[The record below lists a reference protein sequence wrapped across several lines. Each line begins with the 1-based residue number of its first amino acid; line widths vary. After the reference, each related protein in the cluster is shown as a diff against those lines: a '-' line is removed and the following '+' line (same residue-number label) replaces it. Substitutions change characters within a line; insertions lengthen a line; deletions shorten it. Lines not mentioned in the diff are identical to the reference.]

1 MDKNEFLKLNIIKDF
16 SNYILTKNYSDNTHT
31 SYISD
36 LYYFYLF
43 VKKDL
48 RKVNDKDIR
57 SYLEE
62 LNKQNEKPT
71 SIRRKISTLK

>member
-1 MDKNEFLKLNIIKDF
+1 MDKNEFLKLDIIKDF

-62 LNKQNEKPT
+62 LNKQNEKP
-71 SIRRKISTLK
+71 ILEEK